1 MQNHC
6 GNVNV
11 MHMDLDKEEMEDF
24 KQMISVFVLF
34 YKVIWSEVEKQF
46 SELPSDEKH
55 KIFSVIAPSIV
66 QMLNLVTDDTEETKP
81 PSKEK
86 AKKKAMKRHS

>member
-1 MQNHC
+1 MRNRC
-6 GNVNV
+6 DNV
-11 MHMDLDKEEMEDF
+11 MHMELGKEEVEDF

-34 YKVIWSEVEKQF
+34 YKIIWSEVEKQF
-46 SELPSDEKH
+46 SELPSEEKH

-66 QMLNLVTDDTEETKP
+66 QMLNLVTDDPEETKP
-81 PSKEK
+81 QRKQM

>member
-6 GNVNV
+6 DNVNV
-11 MHMDLDKEEMEDF
+11 MHMELGKEEVEDF

-34 YKVIWSEVEKQF
+34 YKIIWSEVEKQF
-46 SELPSDEKH
+46 SELPQEEKH
-55 KIFSVIAPSIV
+55 NIFSVIAPSII

-81 PSKEK
+81 QRKQK
-86 AKKKAMKRHS
+86 ARRKKR

>member
-6 GNVNV
+6 DNVNV
-11 MHMDLDKEEMEDF
+11 MHMELGKEEVEDF

-34 YKVIWSEVEKQF
+34 YKIIWSEVEKQF
-46 SELPSDEKH
+46 SELPSEEKH

-66 QMLNLVTDDTEETKP
+66 QMLNLVTDDTVETKLQR
-81 PSKEK
+81 KQN
-86 AKKKAMKRHS
+86 ARRKKR

>member
-1 MQNHC
+1 MA
-6 GNVNV
+6 
-11 MHMDLDKEEMEDF
+11 LDKEEIEDF

-34 YKVIWSEVEKQF
+34 YKTIWSEVEKQF

-66 QMLNLVTDDTEETKP
+66 QMLNLVTDDYDTEETNPKGT
-81 PSKEK
+81 KRRR
-86 AKKKAMKRHS
+86 KKR